1 MFIMLINLCN
11 RVPSLKYIYRDIW
24 FQYLLVRFWVLVLLC
39 AMVLMGIGENCLGEA
54 SIVLSGDD
62 LKWGCIFF
70 KTLMTIGGFRRR
82 NIFYEIDILF
92 CTESVTFGKVECQMC
107 GHGMLPVGL
116 WGRTTLNNMQLSNTM
131 KIYHLNDIT
140 FNESNYLLNWCP
152 I

>member
-1 MFIMLINLCN
+1 
-11 RVPSLKYIYRDIW
+11 
-24 FQYLLVRFWVLVLLC
+24 
-39 AMVLMGIGENCLGEA
+39 MV
-54 SIVLSGDD
+54 SIFTRQVLSFSFTLCYGPYGNRRE
-62 LKWGCIFF
+62 LFRGSIHYVVKRWFKMGCIVSR
-70 KTLMTIGGFRRR
+70 TLMTIGGFRRR

-131 KIYHLNDIT
+131 KIYHLNDTT